1 MTQNAEI
8 AEQWTAYQFRIAL
21 LLAALAIVTYLPSL
35 SLPLISD
42 DYVQIHFAREY
53 GPVSGWRALAADA
66 LYRCRTTSLL
76 LTYWTDK
83 AFGVNPLAFNL
94 SSLALHV
101 LNVWLV
107 FALGAWK
114 KFGWK
119 YSAVAAGYFAVQEG
133 HQEAVIWYAAVH
145 EAVNLLFVLLCVL
158 CWLRWL
164 ASKRMRFLGGSFCFY
179 LLALL
184 SKESAVAL
192 VPLLILLAAFEG
204 TRWRQILI
212 AAVPFAVAA
221 MGYFGLVFA
230 SRATHVHFNDVGTFS
245 LQAPFWITWMNS
257 MGRLFWIWGWLSILA
272 LLVWRSRGRTRLA
285 ILGAA
290 WAGITLLPY
299 CFLTYMPRVPS
310 RHTYFA
316 SVGLAIVVSAG
327 FWGFRE
333 RFVRRSWMSWAL
345 AAVIIVHNI
354 AYLWTR
360 KQAQFLE
367 LAAPTER
374 LVDFAAQVEGPV
386 FVHCFPYGME
396 TAQWAVELRLHK
408 QAYPMIS
415 GRSLSE
421 IQDRSNV
428 FCWNPR
434 EHWVRAGP

>member
-1 MTQNAEI
+1 MLNAEI
-8 AEQWTAYQFRIAL
+8 AEEWTSYRFRIAL
-21 LLAALAIVTYLPSL
+21 LLAALAFFAYLPSL

-42 DYVQIHFAREY
+42 DYGQIHFAREY
-53 GPVSGWRALAADA
+53 GPVSGWRALASDA

-83 AFGVNPLAFNL
+83 AFGVNPFAFNL
-94 SSLALHV
+94 SSLALHI

-114 KFGWK
+114 KIGWK

-133 HQEAVIWYAAVH
+133 HQEAVMWYAAVH

-164 ASKRMRFLGGSFCFY
+164 VSKRLRFLGGSFCFY
-179 LLALL
+179 ILALL
-184 SKESAVAL
+184 SKESAVAI
-192 VPLLILLAAFEG
+192 VPLLILLAAFERA
-204 TRWRQILI
+204 RWRQVLI
-212 AAVPFAVAA
+212 STFPFAVVAV
-221 MGYFGLVFA
+221 GYFLLIFA
-230 SRATHVHFNDVGTFS
+230 DRATHVHFNDVGTFS
-245 LQAPFWITWMNS
+245 LQAPFWITWKNS

-272 LLVWRSRGRTRLA
+272 LLVWRSPGRTSLA

-316 SVGLAIVVSAG
+316 SVGLAILVSAA

-333 RFVRRSWMSWAL
+333 RFQTRSWMNWAL
-345 AAVIIVHNI
+345 AAAIIAHNI
-354 AYLWTR
+354 AYLWVR

-367 LAAPTER
+367 LAAPTEQ
-374 LVDFAAQVEGPV
+374 LVAFAAQVEGPV

-415 GRSLSE
+415 GRPLSE
-421 IQDRSNV
+421 IKDRSNV
-428 FCWNPR
+428 FCWTPR
-434 EHWVRAGP
+434 EHWGRAGP